1 MLTQQPIITSPSG
14 RPFAC
19 FPAVVLV
26 FIVDDGKLLLLS
38 DPERPGQWQVVKGA
52 LEAGETILDG
62 ALREVR
68 EEAGPEVRVRP
79 LGTVHALALQSAG
92 IPYIV
97 IYYLMAYEG
106 GAIEPGDD
114 MLGSQVRWWDPSTPP
129 QSPANLRLVAR
140 GGGVVFRPAC
150 GADRGRTFSTQEGPP
165 HVPYPRWLVERA
177 VELARLWH
185 GRTDDL
191 QEIYSPEDR
200 K

>member
-1 MLTQQPIITSPSG
+1 MPTQQPVLTAPSG

-19 FPAVVLV
+19 FPAIVLV

-38 DPERPGQWQVVKGA
+38 DPKYPGQWQVVKGA
-52 LEAGETILDG
+52 LEAGETILEG

-79 LGTVHALALQSAG
+79 LGTVHALTLQSAG

-114 MLGSQVRWWDPSTPP
+114 MLGSQVRWWVPSTPP
-129 QSPANLRLVAR
+129 QSPPQNAR
-140 GGGVVFRPAC
+140 GGGRAV
-150 GADRGRTFSTQEGPP
+150 STAQDDPP

-177 VELARLWH
+177 IELARLWH
-185 GRTDDL
+185 ARTDDL
-191 QEIYSPEDR
+191 QEIYPPEGR
-200 K
+200 E

>member
-1 MLTQQPIITSPSG
+1 MPTQQPIITTPSG

-26 FIVDDGKLLLLS
+26 FIVDDRKLLLLS
-38 DPERPGQWQVVKGA
+38 DPETPGQWQVVKGA
-52 LEAGETILDG
+52 LEAGETVLDG

-68 EEAGPEVRVRP
+68 EEAGPKVRVRP
-79 LGTVHALALQSAG
+79 LGTVHALTLQSAG

-106 GAIEPGDD
+106 GPIEPGDD
-114 MLGSQVRWWDPSTPP
+114 MLGCQVRWWNPTKPPP
-129 QSPANLRLVAR
+129 QSPPYKSR
-140 GGGVVFRPAC
+140 GGGRAVPAPRE
-150 GADRGRTFSTQEGPP
+150 DTP

-177 VELARLWH
+177 MELARLWH

-191 QEIYSPEDR
+191 QEIYFPEDR
-200 K
+200 R